1 MIDGLLRKAIE
12 ETLIIEGA
20 AGPLVL
26 HGLDCI
32 VDGAGTMYDMWGRRP
47 EYRRLEPSTSK
58 VGPYARED
66 DLRF

>member
-12 ETLIIEGA
+12 ETLIIEGT

-32 VDGAGTMYDMWGRRP
+32 LDDAGTMHDMWG
-47 EYRRLEPSTSK
+47 
-58 VGPYARED
+58 
-66 DLRF
+66 